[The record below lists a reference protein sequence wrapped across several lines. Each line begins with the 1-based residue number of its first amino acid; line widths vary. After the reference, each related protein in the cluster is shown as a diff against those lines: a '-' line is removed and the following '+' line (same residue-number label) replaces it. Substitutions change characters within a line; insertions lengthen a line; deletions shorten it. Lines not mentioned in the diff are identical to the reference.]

1 MFGVEDTRPKKSKL
15 SKGYKEYKARR
26 AEALAPVKEKIDQI
40 QSLIDEGKNRE
51 AYRIFEE
58 LPLADQLAVS
68 LAPGV
73 GDALAVFETQ
83 EFGTRGGE
91 RFEEGDVLGGLGNY
105 LLSGLS
111 GISTIPF
118 FGAVGD
124 VAKIGVK
131 GIGRAARTADDM
143 GGGPSSVKI
152 DDPRANEYAGT
163 RPEIRPVDTENMQ
176 FKAITEEPPSSGF
189 GLISGTRE
197 FLQNLPNPDKP
208 KNIESL
214 ISQIKKHNPRYEGE
228 LRGLKV
234 LDDSGKISQEF
245 KDYFKALPEY
255 SEGKI
260 PPNAFDAYLARN
272 QKDLFNIQEVPRE
285 HFASPGY
292 GDIIDELETQRVYR
306 IDGVDTGKSG
316 NIGPLHYIDSGGYG
330 STYNERLRYPD
341 YYSMDSTDVRNTS
354 LGNELRVNR
363 VQSDYVE
370 EIGKITEKRKI
381 EGERQ
386 SPYLSDGKEEFLARV
401 PVDVIEKEL
410 GPLLDK
416 TNKLAKEINEL
427 KFSRFDDMFNAD
439 GSLKLATDIDPKN
452 MSTRLTKEEGTRLNL
467 LELDHQSAS
476 DALEKAIKK
485 LAQDKALPDTE
496 IREIA
501 AGKLTEFVMPTGL
514 ENIFKF
520 LKARTDIIE
529 GSPELKGTYSGIKYN
544 PDLGNALNPDL
555 LDTTKIDSLGLPYD
569 NFKFKFNPELFT
581 GTKTDPLSL
590 TVKGEK
596 TLDDIIDKLNQS
608 TIKSNE
614 AINLR
619 NQELH
624 LKDPYATDVSSKSE
638 ILPTRNLINLAAQNP
653 DIDYLTM
660 YPQKILKS
668 EDVSQKYR
676 TNKKNQGH
684 YNDIVTETRRVL
696 KELGVDR
703 NALDV
708 KKIDKNYTKD
718 FAVDQ
723 KMVPLKSLDVD
734 HFLDPFNQGYDLDFK
749 VPVDDKLK
757 VTESYV
763 LDLEPIR
770 KAIIEDG
777 KRIKAFKYGGLA
789 NIDRLLNNL

>member
-15 SKGYKEYKARR
+15 SKTLKEYKAKR

-58 LPLADQLAVS
+58 LPLVDQLAVS

-91 RFEEGDVLGGLGNY
+91 RFEEDDVLGGLGNY

-111 GISTIPF
+111 GLSTIPF
-118 FGAVGD
+118 LGAVGD

-143 GGGPSSVKI
+143 GGGSSSARI

-163 RPEIRPVDTENMQ
+163 RPEIRPVDMENME
-176 FKAITEEPPSSGF
+176 FKAITEGPPSSGF

-197 FLQNLPNPDKP
+197 FLQNLPNPDNP

-234 LDDSGKISQEF
+234 IDDNGKISQEF

-292 GDIIDELETQRVYR
+292 GDIIDDLETQRVYR
-306 IDGVDTGKSG
+306 IDGVDPGKNDLAG
-316 NIGPLHYIDSGGYG
+316 LHYIKRSG
-330 STYNERLRYPD
+330 NAPPNDEILRYPD

-363 VQSDYVE
+363 VQPDYVKKV
-370 EIGKITEKRKI
+370 GKISKKRMI
-381 EGERQ
+381 DGQRQ
-386 SPYLSDGKEEFLARV
+386 SPYLFDGKEEFLK
-401 PVDVIEKEL
+401 PPTVDVIEKKL

-427 KFSRFDDMFNAD
+427 KYSRFDDTFSAD
-439 GSLKLATDIDPKN
+439 TSPRLVAEIDPKSI
-452 MSTRLTKEEGTRLNL
+452 STKLTKEEGTKLNL
-467 LELDHQSAS
+467 LELEHQSAS
-476 DALEKAIKK
+476 DTLEKKIKE
-485 LAQDKALPDTE
+485 LAPDKAIANTE
-496 IREIA
+496 LREIA
-501 AGKLTEFVMPTGL
+501 AGKVSEFVMPTGL

-520 LKARTDIIE
+520 LRARTDTIE
-529 GSPELKGTYSGIKYN
+529 GSPKLKGTYSGIEYN
-544 PDLGNALNPDL
+544 PDLGNALDPKL
-555 LDTTKIDSLGLPYD
+555 LDPTEIDYLGLPYD
-569 NFKFKFNPELFT
+569 NFKFKFNPELLI
-581 GTKTDPLSL
+581 GTKTDPLSF

-619 NQELH
+619 NQELF
-624 LKDPYATDVSSKSE
+624 LKDPYATDVSSKPE
-638 ILPTRNLINLAAQNP
+638 ILTTRNLINSAAQNN
-653 DIDYLTM
+653 DLDYLTV
-660 YPQKILKS
+660 YPQEILIREGGKS
-668 EDVSQKYR
+668 EKII
-676 TNKKNQGH
+676 NAH
-684 YNDIVTETRRVL
+684 YHQMAKETEKVL
-696 KELGVDR
+696 KEL
-703 NALDV
+703 DV
-708 KKIDKNYTKD
+708 PKDSLEYKKTTREILNKETDEMEK
-718 FAVDQ
+718 VL
-723 KMVPLKSLDVD
+723 VP
-734 HFLDPFNQGYDLDFK
+734 
-749 VPVDDKLK
+749 
-757 VTESYV
+757 ESIKI
-763 LDLEPIR
+763 DLEPIR
-770 KAIIEDG
+770 QAIKEEG
-777 KRIKAFKYGGLA
+777 KRIKAFKYGGSA